1 MFFIFLK
8 EMISYCGDDYIE
20 LNAFSRKYVIRSLF
34 VTLADRGYLKYTFV
48 ALNHGVALSVMHYFI
63 ILFYIKSKI
72 CNI

>member
-1 MFFIFLK
+1 MTILSSTPFP
-8 EMISYCGDDYIE
+8 E
-20 LNAFSRKYVIRSLF
+20 NVIRSLF

-72 CNI
+72 CKI